1 MAKTELEN
9 LKDYSTS
16 TILYSTNDKLYK
28 TVTQGGITT
37 LNTTICE
44 VVGDKQKIEPILEIK
59 KGDKENEIVITTF
72 GYIGKFSYLG
82 VNFNIGYRFGDVVLN
97 RMISKVNDFEVKSLS
112 LEADNTRKTKKVDNL
127 VLKILYLNFIFKL
140 EKLSVI
146 GLPKSYLKIEH
157 HDNKLKGQLDINRF
171 IKKDMPFQGKTSSTF
186 YEQHYVQDIVDVLHG
201 ALSIVETNMKG
212 FVNNR
217 VFQIRNLLNHHAN
230 RVFVDERTIENAIY
244 HKSIQNSLYSD
255 FKGILEIARYIIN
268 YNSNL
273 AYKKDKFLNGLI
285 LDVSLLWES
294 YLYKLLKENFEDDD
308 WEVIHEEKLPVY
320 DGLFYQRHMYPDI
333 VIKNK
338 RLKKLIVLDAKSK
351 SMNFIEGIGNGKRG
365 DLDRT
370 DFFQIHTYMSYYK
383 NHEYDVIAG
392 GLLYPIKK
400 EFDCRFKDPKNCKE
414 DYKEKKAHFDNW
426 FGDINTKFIV
436 DGIDLSYIERN
447 TKGVLDEREKEKIRM
462 NNILNAENN
471 FIDRIK
477 QIRENTK

>member
-1 MAKTELEN
+1 MSKTLE
-9 LKDYSTS
+9 LKDYSIITINNLALSKIINKVGLITLDTS
-16 TILYSTNDKLYK
+16 
-28 TVTQGGITT
+28 
-37 LNTTICE
+37 ICE
-44 VVGDKQKIEPILEIK
+44 VVGNKKENEPILEIK
-59 KGDKENEIVITTF
+59 KGKQENEVIITTF
-72 GYIGKFSYLG
+72 GYVGRFSYLKVG
-82 VNFNIGYRFGDVVLN
+82 FNIGYRFGDVVLN
-97 RMISKVNDFEVKSLS
+97 RMISKVNDFEIKSLS
-112 LEADNTRKTKKVDNL
+112 LESNNTKKTKNTDNL

-146 GLPKSYLKIEH
+146 GLPKSYLRIEH

-171 IKKDMPFQGKTSSTF
+171 IKKDMPFQGKISSTS
-186 YEQHYVQDIVDVLHG
+186 YEQHYIQEIVDVLYR
-201 ALSIVETNMKG
+201 ALSIVETNMKE
-212 FVNNR
+212 FVENR

-230 RVFVDERTIENAIY
+230 RGCVNERTIENAIY

-255 FKGILEIARYIIN
+255 FKGILKIARYIIN
-268 YNSNL
+268 HNSNL
-273 AYKKDKFLNGLI
+273 SYKKDKFLNGLI

-294 YLYKLLKENFEDDD
+294 YLYKLLKENFEDND
-308 WEVIHEEKLPVY
+308 WEVIHEDKLLVY
-320 DGLFYQRHMYPDI
+320 NDLFYQRHMYPDI

-338 RLKKLIVLDAKSK
+338 RLKKLIVFDAKSK

-383 NHEYDVIAG
+383 NHKYDVIAG